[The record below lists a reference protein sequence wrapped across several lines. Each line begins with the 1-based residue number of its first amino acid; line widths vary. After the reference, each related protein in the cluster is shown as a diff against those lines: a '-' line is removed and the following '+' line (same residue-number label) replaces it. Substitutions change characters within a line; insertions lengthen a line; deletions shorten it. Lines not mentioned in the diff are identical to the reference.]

1 MTAVGGASVGGGAR
15 GAGNAADR
23 AAGAAPAAE
32 ARATGARAAGA
43 ASADPAS
50 WTSPADIAARVQ
62 RVWKTGRLLH
72 DHAMGAP
79 FTPIAVPL
87 KGPQAQGLAEHL
99 SAARAWAARIE
110 RAADGGRAFRVETT
124 VVGGR
129 SLGRTSLPGR
139 AIIESY
145 DQAWRVLA
153 QAQTAGFE
161 QRHTVEAFGE
171 VLRLAAHVPE
181 AHAWALAHPLRAT
194 QIAPEWPAILRARD
208 WLDWHR
214 GSGKYLREV
223 DAAGVDTKLIERHRS
238 LLAELLAVP
247 ASAAG
252 FTTALGLAA
261 KPSFVRLRFDPDLLG
276 LPREL
281 TEASLRLDE
290 LSRVRAQVTRALIV
304 ENEVSYLS
312 APVPAGGVVLWGKG
326 YDAATPA
333 SLAWLE
339 PAAERGDVLYWGDL
353 DTHGFAILNRVR
365 GRLPG
370 VRSVLMDRETLLA
383 HEARWGSETTPAN
396 VSLPHLTEA
405 ERELYE
411 DLVTD
416 RYAPALRLE
425 QERIDW
431 PWALARLAGAQI

>member
-1 MTAVGGASVGGGAR
+1 MSDIAGGSARSGAR
-15 GAGNAADR
+15 
-23 AAGAAPAAE
+23 PAAWT
-32 ARATGARAAGA
+32 AT
-43 ASADPAS
+43 
-50 WTSPADIAARVQ
+50 ADIAARVQ
-62 RVWKTGRLLH
+62 RVWKSGRLLR
-72 DHAMGAP
+72 DHATGQP
-79 FTPIAVPL
+79 FTPIEVPL
-87 KGPQAQGLAEHL
+87 KGPSAADLAEHL
-99 SAARAWAARIE
+99 IAARTWSARIE
-110 RAADGGRAFRVETT
+110 RAADGGRAFRLETI

-139 AIIESY
+139 AVIETY
-145 DQAWRVLA
+145 EHAWRVLA
-153 QAQTAGFE
+153 QAQTPGFA
-161 QRHTVEAFGE
+161 RDRTVEEFGE
-171 VLRLAAHVPE
+171 VLRLATHLPE
-181 AHAWALAHPLRAT
+181 AYDWALKHPLRAT
-194 QIAPEWPAILRARD
+194 QIAREWPAILRARD

-223 DAAGVDTKLIERHRS
+223 DAAGVDTKLIERHRG
-238 LLAELLAVP
+238 LLAEWLGVP

-252 FTTALGLAA
+252 FTTALGLAT
-261 KPSFVRLRFDPDLLG
+261 KPSFVRMRFDPDLFG
-276 LPREL
+276 LPRTF

-290 LSRVRAQVTRALIV
+290 LTQVRARVSRVLIV

-312 APVPAGGVVLWGKG
+312 APVPERGVVLWGRG

-383 HEARWGSETTPAN
+383 HEDRWGSEASPESVA
-396 VSLPHLTEA
+396 LPHLTAAESEMYEA
-405 ERELYE
+405 
-411 DLVTD
+411 LVTD
-416 RYAPALRLE
+416 RYAPAVRLE

-431 PWALARLAGAQI
+431 SWALTRLDSA